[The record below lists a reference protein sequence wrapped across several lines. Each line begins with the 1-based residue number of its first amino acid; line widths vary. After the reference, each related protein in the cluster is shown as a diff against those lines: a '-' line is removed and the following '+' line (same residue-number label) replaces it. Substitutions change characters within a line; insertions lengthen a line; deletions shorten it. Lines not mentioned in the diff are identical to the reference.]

1 VGIIDEDYLRLI
13 LSQVDSGLLQ
23 DYSRIIQDLYR
34 IKRNYPGYAM
44 FSDESDLV
52 EVRAIEEGFKKA
64 YDEDS
69 KGTSEAI
76 NKLRDFTIRRINQ
89 EVTAENELDAKALLI
104 ATGDIGRVA
113 AEKRM
118 EPACLASSRA
128 LELVT
133 IEAIDKERE
142 SLAVK
147 ALYVLGNLA
156 LDFATKGMDSASKG
170 AAESLG
176 NCGKISSRRKMETLV
191 SLAEVYLMQFAVKAL
206 EKNLSGTASDIIG
219 LIGEIGISSAE
230 QKIEKS
236 TTEAALLL
244 EDLGNTALRK
254 KDELHAKVIIQ
265 ALGNLGKAAS
275 QYGLKISLVQTVWS
289 LETLRVLAR
298 EQGLKAVCQAA
309 EAELEPLSTADVF
322 DEEQNLE
329 KIEEI
334 KEFHHRILKKS

>member
-1 VGIIDEDYLRLI
+1 
-13 LSQVDSGLLQ
+13 
-23 DYSRIIQDLYR
+23 
-34 IKRNYPGYAM
+34 M
-44 FSDESDLV
+44 FSDESDLA

-76 NKLRDFTIRRINQ
+76 DKLKDFTIRRINQ

-104 ATGDIGRVA
+104 ATGDIGRIA
-113 AEKRM
+113 AEKGM

-133 IEAIDKERE
+133 IEAAGNKRE

-147 ALYVLGNLA
+147 ALSVLGSLA
-156 LDFATKGMDSASKG
+156 LDFATKGLGSASKG

-176 NCGKISSRRKMETLV
+176 NCGKVSSRRKMETMV
-191 SLAEVYLMQFAVKAL
+191 SLAEVYLMQLAVKAL
-206 EKNLSGTASDIIG
+206 DKNLSGTGSDAIG
-219 LIGEIGISSAE
+219 LLGEIGISSAE

-265 ALGNLGKAAS
+265 ILGNLGKAVS
-275 QYGLKISLVQTVWS
+275 QYGMKISLVQTVWS

-334 KEFHHRILKKS
+334 KAFHHRILKKN